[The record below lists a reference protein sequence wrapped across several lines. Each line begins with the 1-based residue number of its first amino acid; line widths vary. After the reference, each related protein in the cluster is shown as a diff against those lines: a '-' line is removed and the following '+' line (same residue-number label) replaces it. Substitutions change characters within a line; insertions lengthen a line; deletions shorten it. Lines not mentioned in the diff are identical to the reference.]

1 MEKAKPKSH
10 KLKSTKTL
18 ARLFE
23 TGKVLKSGPLILYYL
38 KEENDFFDFQV
49 GFGSSKRRMRKAVD
63 RNRTKRILREGFFS
77 SLNSQAKELKSKKVK
92 LALMLIYNSEKL
104 LEFDKCQEKIK
115 LILERL
121 NKEID

>member
-23 TGKVLKSGPLILYYL
+23 SGKTLKSGPLILYYL
-38 KEENDFFDFQV
+38 KEESNAFDFQV

-63 RNRTKRILREGFFS
+63 RNRTKRILRESFFS
-77 SLNSQAKELKSKKVK
+77 SFNSQAKELKSKKVK

-104 LEFDKCQEKIK
+104 LEFDKSQEKIK